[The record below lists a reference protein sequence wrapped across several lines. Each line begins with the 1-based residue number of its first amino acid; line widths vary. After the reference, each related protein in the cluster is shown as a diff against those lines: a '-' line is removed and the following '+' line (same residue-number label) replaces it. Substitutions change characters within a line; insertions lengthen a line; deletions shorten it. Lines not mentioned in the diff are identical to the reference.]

1 MRNDPVLEV
10 LRTYPQIYH
19 ACHVRH
25 PRARTHPDRISAREG
40 WILSHLNRERP
51 VSATTLARH
60 MALGASTVSEAV
72 QRLERLGLVTRRRA
86 DDDQRR
92 MELLLT
98 TRGTE
103 ALKGASVLDA
113 ARVKRLLAQ
122 LPASE
127 RATAVAGM
135 TLLGKAARLLNQKEP
150 RRWDAERS

>member
-1 MRNDPVLEV
+1 
-10 LRTYPQIYH
+10 
-19 ACHVRH
+19 
-25 PRARTHPDRISAREG
+25 
-40 WILSHLNRERP
+40 
-51 VSATTLARH
+51 
-60 MALGASTVSEAV
+60 VSEAV